1 MDTKRNITLTAI
13 AFLVF
18 AGCSA
23 PPEGSPEPQTS
34 ASDIS
39 SDIST
44 APTTEESAE
53 ASDTESDPNTLN
65 VSLNGDTEEIAF
77 TEVYCSGS
85 SGDIQNMIG
94 KVNNQPPL
102 LKVSGSDRVML
113 KMGHEQP
120 YTAQVSDGLA
130 IDDESAT
137 FDEVSVS
144 GAVIEGTMTCTS
156 WD

>member
-1 MDTKRNITLTAI
+1 MNTQRNITLTAV
-13 AFLVF
+13 ALLVF

-23 PPEGSPEPQTS
+23 SPEASPEPQTS
-34 ASDIS
+34 ASEV
-39 SDIST
+39 ST

-53 ASDTESDPNTLN
+53 APDADSDPNTVN
-65 VSLNGDTEEIAF
+65 VSLNGDTEDITF
-77 TEVYCSGS
+77 TDVYCSGP

-102 LKVSGSDRVML
+102 LKVSGSDHVML
-113 KMGHEQP
+113 KMGPEQP
-120 YTAQVSDGLA
+120 YAAQVSDG
-130 IDDESAT
+130 ITVDDDSVT

-144 GAVIEGTMTCTS
+144 SAVIDGTMTCTS